1 MLWPGTACTIN
12 GFVGQLSV
20 QAADFSIL
28 VIAVVT
34 VLTIT
39 RTTYM
44 PAASTLHK
52 CLICGS
58 VWIVPLTTATIA
70 TAMGKMGP
78 VSGNWCWILK
88 SSTDLRYALTHGW
101 RIAIIFCT
109 AAIYIFVW
117 WYMDRHF
124 RSLVSTMSAGNT
136 TVASKES
143 WYRRRRGFKKM
154 RDGTGA
160 AVAGNHPGRHDEETE
175 LSMMSKS
182 RISRVGGVEDWGL
195 SAPEAAHVRS
205 STELFDTQR
214 ADINKNNEAQVKVG
228 RSRTMSFCNYDQ
240 SDDEDDEEQ
249 ARRGNH
255 PRTFEDDAA
264 ADHHQYHPDH
274 PQQTTFDSIAPSS
287 GVEPRSKSQF
297 DPIGT
302 NETAAS
308 EFPHRRQTR
317 KMEREIKRMLL
328 LNAYPIMYVI
338 LWIPGL
344 VNRFLEASGT
354 TPSNTRVLA
363 ALQASSQF
371 VGLANAV
378 TYGFNTALRTRV
390 KRWWRNKKA
399 EGERTASRA
408 SAKGKRGG
416 EES

>member
-1 MLWPGTACTIN
+1 MLWPGPACTIN

-34 VLTIT
+34 LLTIT

-44 PAASTLHK
+44 PAASTLRK

-58 VWIVPLTTATIA
+58 VWITPLTTATIA

-88 SSTDLRYALTHGW
+88 ESTGLRYALTHGW

-124 RSLVSTMSAGNT
+124 RSLVSTMSAGKT

-143 WYRRRRGFKKM
+143 WYQRRRGFKKM
-154 RDGTGA
+154 GHGAGA
-160 AVAGNHPGRHDEETE
+160 AQPGHRAQRDEETE
-175 LSMMSKS
+175 LSTMSKS
-182 RISRVGGVEDWGL
+182 RISRVGGVEDWGI
-195 SAPEAAHVRS
+195 SAPEAAYVRS
-205 STELFDTQR
+205 STELFDTR
-214 ADINKNNEAQVKVG
+214 REGADKKDDNDTKVKG
-228 RSRTMSFCNYDQ
+228 KRSRTTSFHDASL
-240 SDDEDDEEQ
+240 SDDDDYYNDEEEEQ
-249 ARRGNH
+249 ARRRN
-255 PRTFEDDAA
+255 
-264 ADHHQYHPDH
+264 QYQ
-274 PQQTTFDSIAPSS
+274 QQTPCYDNKPVPFGGVIEPAGAKSPFDFL
-287 GVEPRSKSQF
+287 R
-297 DPIGT
+297 T

-317 KMEREIKRMLL
+317 KVEREIKRMLL

-344 VNRFLEASGT
+344 INRFMEATGR
-354 TPSNTRVLA
+354 TPSDGRALA
-363 ALQASSQF
+363 AMQASSQF
-371 VGLANAV
+371 VGLANAL
-378 TYGFNTALRTRV
+378 TYGFNTALRARV
-390 KRWWRNKKA
+390 KRWWRERKA
-399 EGERTASRA
+399 NGERAVSRA
-408 SAKGKRGG
+408 SARAAAARGKREGG
-416 EES
+416 GPEP